1 MKILSISLHWRVPVA
16 FPFILSRALPESQV
30 LPPPGSRSPPFMEI
44 AQITNQ

>member
-30 LPPPGSRSPPFMEI
+30 LLPPGSRSPLMEI